1 MQTVQINASE
11 LLHKTIDGKER
22 PKEEEKKEEVKK
34 APEPEAALSSAP
46 RCTHPPGGK
55 CLQCMSVGE
64 IKVEGIKHESF
75 EHYVSEIK
83 KKCQGLHKPD

>member
-34 APEPEAALSSAP
+34 APEPEAALPSAP

-55 CLQCMSVGE
+55 CL
-64 IKVEGIKHESF
+64 
-75 EHYVSEIK
+75 
-83 KKCQGLHKPD
+83 